1 MKMKLIGLLTGM
13 ISFGVAGAAT
23 AADMAVKA
31 RPAPPPPP
39 PVANWTGCY
48 IAGSVG
54 YGLFDNERDAARC
67 RDPATGGVTVF
78 GAPHDEGGRGW
89 LAGGGGGCDYQFGF
103 GGGGGFFGTGQFVIG
118 FLGDYYWSDMKG
130 QRGSVAFGNFGFGQ
144 EKVDSQWA
152 VGGRIGWLVNP
163 NTLTYF
169 SGGYTEATLTGV
181 GNYFTQLPP
190 AAFLDIGLR
199 GRTVQGWFLGG
210 GVEYQSGWIPGLT
223 WKTEYRFS
231 EYDNIN
237 RAEFNTGLVGF
248 NGAPGTLIGT
258 VSSDK
263 LFTQTVMTSLVWRFN
278 FGGGYGAPVAAKY

>member
-1 MKMKLIGLLTGM
+1 MKKMALALVVSAAFVGQ
-13 ISFGVAGAAT
+13 AT

-31 RPAPPPPP
+31 RPAPPPV

-54 YGLFDNERDAARC
+54 YGLFDNETSGTRQFDPVTGAFIDRFAA
-67 RDPATGGVTVF
+67 
-78 GAPHDEGGRGW
+78 HDNGGRGW

-103 GGGGGFFGTGQFVIG
+103 GGGGGIFGTGQFVIG
-118 FLGDYYWSDMKG
+118 FLGDYYWSDMRG
-130 QRGSVAFGNFGFGQ
+130 QRISLSFGDTFSGQ

-181 GNYFTQLPP
+181 GNFFTPSPVTAGLFGTSVLGATLP
-190 AAFLDIGLR
+190 

-237 RAEFNTGLVGF
+237 RFERFTGGGALAGTPGALTGF
-248 NGAPGTLIGT
+248 
-258 VSSDK
+258 SSNEK
-263 LFTQTVMTSLVWRFN
+263 LFTQTVMTSLVYRFN
-278 FGGGYGAPVAAKY
+278 FWGAPPVAARY

>member
-1 MKMKLIGLLTGM
+1 MKKLALAL
-13 ISFGVAGAAT
+13 AAYAAFVGQAA

-54 YGLFDNERDAARC
+54 YGLFDNETDSRF
-67 RDPATGGVTVF
+67 RDPVTGVVTVT
-78 GAPHDEGGRGW
+78 GAPVDVGGRGW

-103 GGGGGFFGTGQFVIG
+103 GGGGGIFGTGQFVIG
-118 FLGDYYWSDMKG
+118 FLGDYYWSDM
-130 QRGSVAFGNFGFGQ
+130 RGNRPSVFAGNLFSAQ

-169 SGGYTEATLTGV
+169 SGGYTEANLTGV
-181 GNYFTQLPP
+181 GNYFSPVAGFAGLGVGLP
-190 AAFLDIGLR
+190 

-210 GVEYQSGWIPGLT
+210 GVEYQSGWVPGLT
-223 WKTEYRFS
+223 WKTEYRVS
-231 EYDNIN
+231 EYD
-237 RAEFNTGLVGF
+237 RADRFERFTGGGF
-248 NGAPGTLIGT
+248 AAGPAGVLTGDF
-258 VSSDK
+258 SSDK
-263 LFTQTVMTSLVWRFN
+263 LITQTVMTSLVYRFSW
-278 FGGGYGAPVAAKY
+278 GGPPIAAKY

>member
-1 MKMKLIGLLTGM
+1 MKKLALAL
-13 ISFGVAGAAT
+13 AAYAAFVGQAA

-54 YGLFDNERDAARC
+54 YGLYDNETTNRF
-67 RDPATGGVTVF
+67 RDPVTGTVSVS
-78 GAPHDEGGRGW
+78 GANVDVGGRGW
-89 LAGGGGGCDYQFGF
+89 LAGGGGGCDYQFGL

-118 FLGDYYWSDMKG
+118 FLGDYYWSDM
-130 QRGSVAFGNFGFGQ
+130 RGNRPSVFGFSAFSAQ

-169 SGGYTEATLTGV
+169 SGGYTEATLTGT
-181 GNYFTQLPP
+181 GNFFTPINNTFLGIALP
-190 AAFLDIGLR
+190 

-210 GVEYQSGWIPGLT
+210 GVEYQSGWIPNLT
-223 WKTEYRFS
+223 WKTEYRVS
-231 EYDNIN
+231 EYDRVN
-237 RAEFNTGLVGF
+237 RFERVIPTG
-248 NGAPGTLIGT
+248 
-258 VSSDK
+258 VSTNFFSQDK
-263 LFTQTVMTSLVWRFN
+263 LITQTVMTSLVYRFTW
-278 FGGGYGAPVAAKY
+278 GGLPLAARY